1 MILLKTL
8 IFAQVI
14 CYLVFGSP
22 LYSNNKNRIN
32 PMQKIEAETKPK
44 NSMGPLA
51 RKLFTG
57 FGKYINYNRGQKQI
71 ILLYFARKCPVKR
84 INSAWNLQIQFQF
97 W

>member
-1 MILLKTL
+1 MKTL
-8 IFAQVI
+8 IFTQVV

-32 PMQKIEAETKPK
+32 PMQKIEASETKPK
-44 NSMGPLA
+44 KSMGPLA

>member
-14 CYLVFGSP
+14 CCLVFGSP

-57 FGKYINYNRGQKQI
+57 FGKYISYNRGF
-71 ILLYFARKCPVKR
+71 ILFHLEIKCPAER
-84 INSAWNLQIQFQF
+84 INSTWNLQI
-97 W
+97 